1 MGSSLDLKPLE
12 TPCMLEKEERDQQP
26 LVRVC
31 QNIVRAEA
39 WFLSLI
45 RCHQN
50 SYYRLV
56 YSYRIMQGRVL
67 TMK

>member
-45 RCHQN
+45 RCHHHQDLLHFILELA
-50 SYYRLV
+50 SF
-56 YSYRIMQGRVL
+56 S
-67 TMK
+67 